1 MKWFVLVKC
10 REREEFKSFHRIQ
23 FSFMRVSNEDY
34 FEDHEFTMKRSNTWR
49 DVDDFDFGNEEDEE
63 EFRMI
68 DAFAAKP
75 KGKKRAQEQQQRS
88 TSNGRVARHG
98 TGSASGGRRKL
109 EDDTMDWIAR
119 HRPTRASQLAVNQKK
134 VDEFTE
140 WARGRQVGTKSS
152 FYSLAVSLAF
162 SLLRSTYTLAL
173 PS

>member
-1 MKWFVLVKC
+1 
-10 REREEFKSFHRIQ
+10 
-23 FSFMRVSNEDY
+23 
-34 FEDHEFTMKRSNTWR
+34 MKRSNTWR

-88 TSNGRVARHG
+88 TSNGRVARTG

-152 FYSLAVSLAF
+152 FYSLALYPLLFPFCVLPTLLHSLPERHFPLEVAVMHF
-162 SLLRSTYTLAL
+162 LSSSLRGS
-173 PS
+173 PC